1 MEASDTPEAGHQK
14 SPAEIEQLIR
24 GEGGCRLIDVR
35 QEYEF
40 DAAHLAGAE
49 RIGLEELADRR
60 GELDESEPV
69 IFYCRV
75 GTRSDMAAEAFMA
88 AGYDVSTIKGGITAW
103 VVEGKEIEPEDG
115 YVSEPGEAAAIL
127 EARAR
132 SKS

>member
-1 MEASDTPEAGHQK
+1 MEASETPEAEHQK
-14 SPAEIEQLIR
+14 SPAEIEQLISD
-24 GEGGCRLIDVR
+24 GGSRLIDVR
-35 QEYEF
+35 QEYEY

-60 GELDESEPV
+60 GELDKAQPI

-75 GTRSDMAAEAFMA
+75 GTRSDMAAEAFLS
-88 AGYDVSTIKGGITAW
+88 AGYDVTTIRGGITAW

-132 SKS
+132 KN

>member
-1 MEASDTPEAGHQK
+1 MEASETPEAEHQK
-14 SPAEIEQLIR
+14 SPAEIEQQIAD
-24 GEGGCRLIDVR
+24 GGARLIDVR

-40 DAAHLAGAE
+40 DAAHLVGAE

-60 GELDESEPV
+60 GELDKSEPI

-75 GTRSDMAAEAFMA
+75 GTRSDMAAEAFSA
-88 AGYDVSTIKGGITAW
+88 AGYDVKTIRGGITAW
-103 VVEGKEIEPEDG
+103 VVEGKEIEPADG

-132 SKS
+132 NK

>member
-14 SPAEIEQLIR
+14 SPAEIEQLIKD
-24 GEGGCRLIDVR
+24 EGGTRLIDVR

-60 GELDESEPV
+60 GELDKSVPV

-75 GTRSDMAAEAFMA
+75 GARSDMAAEAFMA

-132 SKS
+132 SNS